1 MGLDC
6 SVSGIVCAVSL
17 LTLGDIDRLISL
29 CDEIILSLKQS
40 QHEHQRF
47 ACLSL
52 LPLYCSVYVSLM
64 CRKWDALKLSSGTGR
79 QTAAAFTVVD
89 RFSSIL
95 ESAIKIVS
103 STDWRNIDAILQC
116 CALMGDGQS
125 LLRMANSILPTLIE
139 ASLAQNNS
147 HFEESMYNRSLMSR
161 TMTTFIDIGEIPT
174 VRVINLKRRPD
185 RLLDFM
191 SCASKE
197 QLIVIKGPISAKFK
211 LDENENCT
219 GDYAFDGKC
228 SYNEL
233 KKSVSD
239 RLNGALSNFVADKW
253 RPGDL
258 RAFDRDAREDSEL
271 VQTSLTEKAC
281 ALSHIASWVSV
292 EKSLSESSMN
302 HALEGELYLPLLV

>member
-1 MGLDC
+1 
-6 SVSGIVCAVSL
+6 
-17 LTLGDIDRLISL
+17 
-29 CDEIILSLKQS
+29 
-40 QHEHQRF
+40 
-47 ACLSL
+47 
-52 LPLYCSVYVSLM
+52 
-64 CRKWDALKLSSGTGR
+64 
-79 QTAAAFTVVD
+79 
-89 RFSSIL
+89 
-95 ESAIKIVS
+95 
-103 STDWRNIDAILQC
+103 
-116 CALMGDGQS
+116 MGDGVR

-139 ASLAQNNS
+139 ATLAKKNRQ
-147 HFEESMYNRSLMSR
+147 FEESIYNRSLMSR
-161 TMTTFIDIGEIPT
+161 TMTTFIDVGEIPT

-197 QLIVIKGPISAKFK
+197 QLIVIKGPISAKYNV
-211 LDENENCT
+211 DENEECT

-239 RLNGALSNFVADKW
+239 RLNGASTNFVADNW

-292 EKSLSESSMN
+292 EKSLSESSIN
-302 HALEGELYLPLLV
+302 NALEGEL